1 MSAALVSLERVST
14 HPGVSVVMPIRNE
27 ERHLAAAVQRV
38 VDQDYPGD
46 LEIVLSIGPSHDETH
61 AVADRLAVADSRIRV
76 VDNPSG
82 RTPAALNIAVREA
95 SHDIIVRVDGH
106 GELCDGYLESAV
118 RTLEET
124 GAANVGGL
132 MDAQGTTPFEQ
143 AVAAAYNS
151 RWGLGGGGFHLADTP
166 EGPATTVFLG
176 AFRREALEAV
186 GGFDETMHRAQ
197 DWELNLRLRQAG
209 QLVWFTPRMRVT
221 YRPRSGVRDLVRQ
234 FFHTGQWRR
243 EVIRRNPH
251 TASLRYLAPPTA
263 VVGLGAGLG
272 GGVLGLATGNRLLQT
287 LFIAPVT
294 YLCFLATATTTVRG
308 LGPAA
313 RLRLP
318 LVLAIM
324 HICWGLGFLRGL
336 PEDVLDDTSEAY
348 G

>member
-151 RWGLGGGGFHLADTP
+151 RWGLGGGGFPLADPP

-176 AFRREALEAV
+176 AFRRVQEDQLHIGIGELADDVTGIL
-186 GGFDETMHRAQ
+186 HRLAPRLGRAGPR
-197 DWELNLRLRQAG
+197 LNDHHLLAHLLPRQAAFDVAG
-209 QLVWFTPRMRVT
+209 LRKRAR
-221 YRPRSGVRDLVRQ
+221 RPR
-234 FFHTGQWRR
+234 
-243 EVIRRNPH
+243 IRHPYGSDPH
-251 TASLRYLAPPTA
+251 
-263 VVGLGAGLG
+263 VAGG
-272 GGVLGLATGNRLLQT
+272 HVS
-287 LFIAPVT
+287 PS
-294 YLCFLATATTTVRG
+294 
-308 LGPAA
+308 P
-313 RLRLP
+313 
-318 LVLAIM
+318 
-324 HICWGLGFLRGL
+324 
-336 PEDVLDDTSEAY
+336 DDTSARRRVSARS
-348 G
+348 GRASAACPIAAGSRHLAGFPLP